1 MTTLPL
7 QGIRVLDLSWV
18 WAGPYTALQ
27 LGHLGAEVIKVE
39 STLRPDINRRIPPF
53 AEGRAGLDRGG
64 SFNQWN
70 QNKRSLALDLSHPK
84 AQSIVRELVKK
95 CDVAVEN
102 FSAGVLEK
110 MGLGYKQLSQENPRL
125 VMVSL
130 SGFGQTGP
138 ISRNVAY
145 GATVM
150 AMGGLTA
157 LTGYRGQE
165 PRSAGLSYPDPNS
178 ALHAVFAIL
187 ASLWRRDRTG
197 QGEYIDCSLLEAMVA
212 VMPEGLMSQAMGGEQ
227 PPRDGNR
234 DPVLAPYGV
243 FRCAGEDNW
252 ISICA
257 RDENEWRNLCAAM
270 GQEGLVTDPRFV
282 TAAAR
287 KRNEDELDQII
298 TAWTSNFDYMEL
310 EGSLQRAGVAAA
322 AVMSA
327 REVAADQHLEARGF
341 FVRLPHPETGPYTHA
356 GTPWHFSAT
365 PVSVRRPAPLLGE
378 ATEYVVKEILGH
390 SDAEYQKLLA
400 EGVFK

>member
-1 MTTLPL
+1 M
-7 QGIRVLDLSWV
+7 LDLTWV

-27 LGHLGAEVIKVE
+27 LGHLGAEVIKIE
-39 STLRPDINRRIPPF
+39 SSLRPDINRRIPPF
-53 AEGRAGLDRGG
+53 AERRAGLDRGG

-70 QNKRSLALDLSHPK
+70 QNKRSMALDLTNPNAK
-84 AQSIVRELVKK
+84 RIVRELAKK
-95 CDVAVEN
+95 CDVATEN
-102 FSAGVLEK
+102 FSAGVLDK
-110 MGLGYKQLSQENPRL
+110 MGLGYKQLSQDNPRL

-150 AMGGLTA
+150 AIGGLTA
-157 LTGYRGQE
+157 LTGYRGQQ

-178 ALHAVFAIL
+178 ALHSVFAIL
-187 ASLWRRDRTG
+187 AALWRRDRTG

-212 VMPEGLMSQAMGGEQ
+212 VMPEGLMAKMMRGEQ
-227 PPRDGNR
+227 PPRDENR

-252 ISICA
+252 ISICV

-270 GQEGLVTDPRFV
+270 KQEALTTDSRFV

-287 KRNEDELDQII
+287 KHNEDELDQII
-298 TAWTSNFDYMEL
+298 TAWTRNFDFLEL
-310 EGSLQRAGVAAA
+310 EASLQRAGVAAA
-322 AVMSA
+322 AVVSA
-327 REVAADQHLEARGF
+327 QDVAADQHLEARGF
-341 FVRLPHPETGPYTHA
+341 FARLKHPEVGVYTHA

-365 PVSVRRPAPLLGE
+365 PVSVRRPAPQLGE
-378 ATEYVVKEILGH
+378 ATEYVIKELLGY
-390 SDAEYQKLLA
+390 STAEYQKLVS

>member
-1 MTTLPL
+1 MARLPL
-7 QGIRVLDLSWV
+7 EGFRVLDLSWV
-18 WAGPYTALQ
+18 WAGPYTGLQ
-27 LGHLGAEVIKVE
+27 MGHLGAEVIKIE

-53 AEGRAGLDRGG
+53 AERRAGLDRGG

-70 QNKRSLALDLSHPK
+70 QSKRSMALDLSHPK
-84 AQSIVRELVKK
+84 AKTIVRELAKK
-95 CDVAVEN
+95 CDVAIEN
-102 FSAGVLEK
+102 FSAGVLDK
-110 MGLGYKQLSQENPRL
+110 MGLAYKQLSQDNPRL

-130 SGFGQTGP
+130 SGYGQTGP

-150 AMGGLTA
+150 ALGGLSA
-157 LTGYRGQE
+157 LTGYRNQE

-178 ALHAVFAIL
+178 ALHSVFAIL
-187 ASLWRRDRTG
+187 AALWRRDRTG

-212 VMPEGLMSQAMGGEQ
+212 VMPEGLMEEQ
-227 PPRDGNR
+227 MRGQQPVRDGNR

-252 ISICA
+252 ISICV

-270 GQEGLVTDPRFV
+270 KQDGLASDARFV
-282 TAAAR
+282 NAAAR
-287 KRNEDELDQII
+287 KRNEDELEEIV
-298 TAWTSNFDYMEL
+298 TAFTRNFDFLEL
-310 EGSLQRAGVAAA
+310 EGSLQRAGVPAA

-327 REVAADQHLEARGF
+327 RDVAADQHLEARGF
-341 FVRLPHPETGPYTHA
+341 FVRLNHPETGPYTHA

-365 PVSVRRPAPLLGE
+365 PVSVRRPAPQLGE
-378 ATEYVVKEILGH
+378 ATEYVMKELLGY
-390 SDAEYQKLLA
+390 SDADYQKLFA

>member
-1 MTTLPL
+1 MTKLPL
-7 QGIRVLDLSWV
+7 EGFRVLDLSWV
-18 WAGPYTALQ
+18 WAGPYTGLQ
-27 LGHLGAEVIKVE
+27 LAHLGAEVIKVE

-70 QNKRSLALDLSHPK
+70 QNKRSLALDLGNPK
-84 AQSIVRELVKK
+84 AKSIVRELVKK
-95 CDVAVEN
+95 CDVAIEN
-102 FSAGVLEK
+102 FSAGVLDK
-110 MGLGYKQLSQENPRL
+110 MGLGYRQLSQDNPRL

-138 ISRNVAY
+138 LSRNVAY

-150 AMGGLTA
+150 ATGGLTA
-157 LTGYRGQE
+157 LTGYRDQE

-178 ALHAVFAIL
+178 ALHAAFGIL
-187 ASLWRRDRTG
+187 AALWRRDRTG

-212 VMPEGLMSQAMGGEQ
+212 VMPEGLMAQEMRGEQ

-252 ISICA
+252 ITICV
-257 RDENEWRNLCAAM
+257 RDENEWHNLCAAM
-270 GQEGLVTDPRFV
+270 NQDALAIDSRFA

-298 TAWTSNFDYMEL
+298 TQWTGNFDFLEL
-310 EGSLQRAGVAAA
+310 EDTLQRAGVAAA
-322 AVMSA
+322 AVRSA

-341 FVRLPHPETGPYTHA
+341 FARLNHPETGVFTHA

-365 PVSVRRPAPLLGE
+365 PVSVRRPAPQLGE
-378 ATEYVVKEILGH
+378 ATEYVVKELLGY
-390 SDAEYQKLLA
+390 SDADYKKLLA
-400 EGVFK
+400 EGDYK

>member
-18 WAGPYTALQ
+18 WAGPYTGLQ
-27 LGHLGAEVIKVE
+27 LAHLGAEVIKVE

-70 QNKRSLALDLSHPK
+70 QSKRSLALDLGNPRAK
-84 AQSIVRELVKK
+84 DVVRQLAKK
-95 CDVAVEN
+95 SDVAIEN
-102 FSAGVLEK
+102 FSAGVLDK
-110 MGLGYKQLSQENPRL
+110 MGLGYKQLSQDNPRL

-157 LTGYRGQE
+157 LTGYRNQE

-187 ASLWRRDRTG
+187 AALWRRDRTG

-212 VMPEGLMSQAMGGEQ
+212 VMPEGLMARAMRGEQ
-227 PPRDGNR
+227 PQRDGNR
-234 DPVLAPYGV
+234 DPVLAPYGI

-252 ISICA
+252 ISICV

-270 GQEGLVTDPRFV
+270 KRDDLAADPRFA
-282 TAAAR
+282 TAALR
-287 KRNEDELDQII
+287 KRNEDELERIV
-298 TAWTSNFDYMEL
+298 TEWTRTFDFLEL
-310 EGSLQRAGVAAA
+310 EGSLQKAGVAAA

-356 GTPWHFSAT
+356 GMPWHFSAT
-365 PVSVRRPAPLLGE
+365 PVSVRRPAPQLGE
-378 ATEYVVKEILGH
+378 ATEYVMKEVLGY
-390 SDAEYQKLLA
+390 SDADYQKLAA
-400 EGVFK
+400 EGLFK

>member
-1 MTTLPL
+1 MTKLPL
-7 QGIRVLDLSWV
+7 EGFRVLDLSWV

-27 LGHLGAEVIKVE
+27 MGHLGAEVIKVE

-53 AEGRAGLDRGG
+53 AEGRPGLDRGG

-70 QNKRSLALDLSHPK
+70 QNKRSLALDLSNPK
-84 AQSIVRELVKK
+84 AKAIVLELVKK
-95 CDVAVEN
+95 CDVAIEN
-102 FSAGVLEK
+102 FSAGVLDK
-110 MGLGYKQLSQENPRL
+110 MGLGYKQLSAQNPRL

-157 LTGYRGQE
+157 LTGYRNQE

-197 QGEYIDCSLLEAMVA
+197 QGEYIDCSLLETMVA
-212 VMPEGLMSQAMGGEQ
+212 VMPEGLMTEMMRGEQ
-227 PPRDGNR
+227 PARDGNR
-234 DPVLAPYGV
+234 DPVMAPYGV
-243 FRCAGEDNW
+243 YRCAGEDNW
-252 ISICA
+252 ISICV
-257 RDENEWRNLCAAM
+257 RDENEWRDLCAAM
-270 GQEGLVTDPRFV
+270 KQPELAIDPRFA

-287 KRNEDELDQII
+287 KHNEDELDDIL
-298 TAWTSNFDYMEL
+298 TSFTGRFDFFEL
-310 EGSLQRAGVAAA
+310 EGILQRAGVAAA

-327 REVAADQHLEARGF
+327 KDVAADQHLEARGF
-341 FVRLPHPETGPYTHA
+341 FVRLNHPETGVFTHA

-365 PVSVRRPAPLLGE
+365 PVPVRRPAPQLGE
-378 ATEYVVKEILGH
+378 ATEYVVKELLGY

>member
-1 MTTLPL
+1 MARLPL
-7 QGIRVLDLSWV
+7 EGMRVLDLSWV

-27 LGHLGAEVIKVE
+27 LAHLGAEVLKIE

-70 QNKRSLALDLSHPK
+70 QNKRSLAVDLGNPK
-84 AQSIVRELVKK
+84 AKAIVLELAKK
-95 CDVAVEN
+95 CDIAVEN

-110 MGLGYKQLSQENPRL
+110 MGLGYKQLSQANPRL

-138 ISRNVAY
+138 LSRNVAY

-157 LTGYRGQE
+157 LTGYHNQE

-178 ALHAVFAIL
+178 ALHSVFAIL
-187 ASLWRRDRTG
+187 AALWRRDRTG
-197 QGEYIDCSLLEAMVA
+197 QGEYIDCSLLESMVA
-212 VMPEGLMSQAMGGEQ
+212 VMPEGLMAREMRGEQ
-227 PPRDGNR
+227 PPRDENR

-252 ISICA
+252 ITICV
-257 RDENEWRNLCAAM
+257 RNENEWRNLCSAM
-270 GQEGLVTDPRFV
+270 GQPALALDSRFV
-282 TAAAR
+282 TVDAR
-287 KRNEDELDQII
+287 KRHEDELEQMIN
-298 TAWTSNFDYMEL
+298 AFTSRFDFLEL
-310 EGSLQRAGVAAA
+310 EQTLQKAGIAAA
-322 AVMSA
+322 AVRSA
-327 REVAADQHLEARGF
+327 KEVAEDQHLEERGF
-341 FVRLPHPETGPYTHA
+341 FARLKHPETGPYTHA

-365 PVSVRRPAPLLGE
+365 PVSVRRPAPQLGE
-378 ATEYVVKEILGH
+378 ATEYVMKELLGY
-390 SDAEYQKLLA
+390 SDAEYRKLMD

>member
-1 MTTLPL
+1 MAKLPL
-7 QGIRVLDLSWV
+7 EGIRVVDLSWV

-70 QNKRSLALDLSHPK
+70 QNKRSIALDLSNPK
-84 AQSIVRELVKK
+84 AKQIVRELVKK
-95 CDVAVEN
+95 SDIVVEN
-102 FSAGVLEK
+102 FSAGVLDK
-110 MGLGYKQLSQENPRL
+110 MGLGYRQLSEDNPRL
-125 VMVSL
+125 VMASL

-138 ISRNVAY
+138 ISRHVAY

-150 AMGGLTA
+150 AIGGLTA
-157 LTGYRGQE
+157 MTGYRGQE
-165 PRSAGLSYPDPNS
+165 PRSAGLSYPDPNT
-178 ALHAVFAIL
+178 ALHADFAIL
-187 ASLWRRDRTG
+187 SALWRRDRTG

-212 VMPEGLMSQAMGGEQ
+212 VMPEGLMAQVMRGEQ
-227 PPRDGNR
+227 PERDENR

-252 ISICA
+252 ISICV

-270 GQEGLVTDPRFV
+270 NQQELALDSRFA

-287 KRNEDELDQII
+287 KCNEDELEATINS
-298 TAWTSNFDYMEL
+298 WTRNFDFLEL
-310 EGSLQRAGVAAA
+310 EQSLQRAGVAAA
-322 AVMSA
+322 AVASA

-341 FVRLPHPETGPYTHA
+341 FVRLNHPETGPFIHA
-356 GTPWHFSAT
+356 GVPWHFSAT
-365 PVSVRRPAPLLGE
+365 PVSVRRPAPQLGE
-378 ATEYVVKEILGH
+378 ATEYVMKEILGY
-390 SDAEYQKLLA
+390 SDAEFRKLHA

>member
-1 MTTLPL
+1 MAKLPL
-7 QGIRVLDLSWV
+7 EGIRVLDLSWV
-18 WAGPYTALQ
+18 WAGPYTGLQ
-27 LGHLGAEVIKVE
+27 LAHLGAEVLKIE

-70 QNKRSLALDLSHPK
+70 QNKRSVALDLGNPK
-84 AQSIVRELVKK
+84 AKAIVLELAKK
-95 CDVAVEN
+95 CDVAIEN

-110 MGLGYKQLSQENPRL
+110 MGLGYKQLSQVNPRL

-157 LTGYRGQE
+157 LTGYHNQE

-178 ALHAVFAIL
+178 ALHSVFVIL
-187 ASLWRRDRTG
+187 AALWRRDRTG

-212 VMPEGLMSQAMGGEQ
+212 VMPEGLMARVMRGEQ
-227 PPRDGNR
+227 PARDANR
-234 DPVLAPYGV
+234 DPVLSPYGV

-252 ISICA
+252 ITICV
-257 RDENEWRNLCAAM
+257 RDEDEWRNLCEAM
-270 GQEGLVTDPRFV
+270 GQAALATDPRFV

-287 KRNEDELDQII
+287 KSNEDELEQIVS
-298 TAWTSNFDYMEL
+298 AWTSRFDFLEL
-310 EGSLQRAGVAAA
+310 EQSLQRAGVAAA
-322 AVMSA
+322 AVRSA
-327 REVAADQHLEARGF
+327 KDVAEDQHLEARGF
-341 FVRLPHPETGPYTHA
+341 FARLNHPETGPFTHA

-365 PVSVRRPAPLLGE
+365 PVSVRRPAPQLGE
-378 ATEYVVKEILGH
+378 ATEYVMKELLGY
-390 SDAEYQKLLA
+390 SDAEYKKLLA

>member
-1 MTTLPL
+1 MATLPL

-18 WAGPYTALQ
+18 WAGPYTGLQ
-27 LGHLGAEVIKVE
+27 LAHLGAEVIRVE
-39 STLRPDINRRIPPF
+39 SVLRPDINRRIPPF
-53 AEGRAGLDRGG
+53 AEGRPGLDRGG

-70 QNKRSLALDLSHPK
+70 QGKRSIALDLGNPK
-84 AQSIVRELVKK
+84 AKAIVHQLVKK
-95 CDVAVEN
+95 CDVAIEN
-102 FSAGVLEK
+102 FSAGVLDK
-110 MGLGYKQLSQENPRL
+110 MGLSYKHLSRDNPRL

-130 SGFGQTGP
+130 SGYGQTGP

-157 LTGYRGQE
+157 LTGYRNQE

-187 ASLWRRDRTG
+187 AALWRRDRTG

-212 VMPEGLMSQAMGGEQ
+212 VMPEGLMARVMRGEQ

-252 ISICA
+252 ISICV
-257 RDENEWRNLCAAM
+257 RDENEWRNLCSAM
-270 GQEGLVTDPRFV
+270 GQDALAVDSRFATV
-282 TAAAR
+282 AAR
-287 KRNEDELDQII
+287 KHNEDELDQII
-298 TAWTSNFDYMEL
+298 TNWTRNFDFLEL
-310 EGSLQRAGVAAA
+310 EKSLQEKGVPAA
-322 AVMSA
+322 AVGSA
-327 REVAADQHLEARGF
+327 RDVAADQHLEQRGF
-341 FVRLPHPETGPYTHA
+341 FVRLNHPETGPYTHA

-365 PVSVRRPAPLLGE
+365 PVSVRRPAPQLGE
-378 ATEYVVKEILGH
+378 ATEYVMKEILGY
-390 SDAEYQKLLA
+390 SDAEFQKLRA
-400 EGVFK
+400 EDVFK

>member
-18 WAGPYTALQ
+18 WAGPYTGLQ
-27 LGHLGAEVIKVE
+27 LGHLGAEVIKIE

-53 AEGRAGLDRGG
+53 AEGRPGLDRGG

-70 QNKRSLALDLSHPK
+70 QNKRSMALDLGNPRAK
-84 AQSIVRELVKK
+84 DIIRALARK
-95 CDVAVEN
+95 CDVAIEN
-102 FSAGVLEK
+102 FSAGVLDK
-110 MGLGYKQLSQENPRL
+110 MGLGYQQLSRENPRL

-157 LTGYRGQE
+157 LTGYHNQE

-178 ALHAVFAIL
+178 ALHSVFAIL
-187 ASLWRRDRTG
+187 AALWRRDRTG

-212 VMPEGLMSQAMGGEQ
+212 VMPEGLMARVMRGEQ
-227 PPRDGNR
+227 PHRDGNR

-252 ISICA
+252 ITICV

-270 GQEGLVTDPRFV
+270 KRDELAADPRFA
-282 TAAAR
+282 TAALR
-287 KRNEDELDQII
+287 KRNEDELEQIV
-298 TAWTSNFDYMEL
+298 TQWTCNFDFLEL
-310 EGSLQRAGVAAA
+310 EVSLQQAGVPAA
-322 AVMSA
+322 AVRSA

-365 PVSVRRPAPLLGE
+365 PVSVRRPAPQLGE
-378 ATEYVVKEILGH
+378 ATEYVVKEVLGY
-390 SDAEYQKLLA
+390 SDAEYQKLAA
-400 EGVFK
+400 EGLFK

>member
-1 MTTLPL
+1 MAQLPL

-18 WAGPYTALQ
+18 WAGPYTGLQ

-53 AEGRAGLDRGG
+53 AEGKPGLNRGG

-84 AQSIVRELVKK
+84 AKEIVLQLARK
-95 CDVAVEN
+95 CDVAIEN
-102 FSAGVLEK
+102 FSAGVLNK
-110 MGLGYKQLSQENPRL
+110 MGLGYKELSRENPRL

-157 LTGYRGQE
+157 LTGYRNQE

-178 ALHAVFAIL
+178 ALHSVFGIL
-187 ASLWRRDRTG
+187 AALWRRDRTG

-212 VMPEGLMSQAMGGEQ
+212 VMPEGLMAQMMTGEQ
-227 PPRDGNR
+227 PRRDANR

-252 ISICA
+252 ISICV
-257 RDENEWRNLCAAM
+257 RDDDEWRNLCAVMKQDTLAI
-270 GQEGLVTDPRFV
+270 DPRFAS
-282 TAAAR
+282 AAAR
-287 KRNEDELDQII
+287 KHNEDALEEIV
-298 TAWTSNFDYMEL
+298 TAWTRNFDFVEL
-310 EGSLQRAGVAAA
+310 ESMLQRAGVAAA

-327 REVAADQHLEARGF
+327 KDVAADQHLEARGF
-341 FVRLPHPETGPYTHA
+341 FARLNHPETGVYTHA

-365 PVSVRRPAPLLGE
+365 PVSVRRPAPQLGE
-378 ATEYVVKEILGH
+378 ATEYVMKELLGY
-390 SDAEYQKLLA
+390 SDAEYQKLSA